1 VTIDRIEVE
10 KSSGNVYADL
20 GFSHA
25 DEMLVNAQLVAK
37 ISEILNARKWTQQQA
52 SKVLGISQPKL
63 SKMLRGKFHGIRET
77 KMLDCLTRLGR
88 NIQIVISREQ
98 SATST
103 YSFRSMH
110 SAETGSA
117 LWRNGASFAHSIW

>member
-1 VTIDRIEVE
+1 MTIDRIEVE

-52 SKVLGISQPKL
+52 SKVLGISPPKL

-98 SATST
+98 SATSNGHVVV
-103 YSFRSMH
+103 RS
-110 SAETGSA
+110 
-117 LWRNGASFAHSIW
+117 L